1 MVKIKVI
8 RSNIRPF
15 DVEFRYIIHF
25 ETVEVHFNAMSGE
38 YQILIYRFFSK
49 ILYVM
54 LSFKR
59 FKLFLQNI
67 SVEWGYYSLLKKIIT
82 NYFKSSLIDNL
93 FSF

>member
-1 MVKIKVI
+1 
-8 RSNIRPF
+8 
-15 DVEFRYIIHF
+15 
-25 ETVEVHFNAMSGE
+25 MSGE
-38 YQILIYRFFSK
+38 YQILIYRYFSK

-67 SVEWGYYSLLKKIIT
+67 SVGWGYYSLLKKIIT

-93 FSF
+93 FSFWNAGQNQW